1 MEQDYTSLPYIISNS
16 VAIIAM
22 LCAMRWPTVAR
33 VFLSTIFIGA
43 FAFNLFTAIMDP
55 SAYLEFGEFTT
66 NAFYRSFILGPFSY
80 HVQLYVLLIAGC
92 QLLVG
97 VFISYKGPLM
107 NIAMVGGIF
116 FLLAI
121 SPLGFGAAFPAP
133 MIMALALVILMF
145 RKIRFNVYEIIYH
158 ETYMS

>member
-1 MEQDYTSLPYIISNS
+1 MELNYTSSPYIISNV
-16 VAIIAM
+16 VAIATM
-22 LCAMRWPTVAR
+22 LFAMRWPTIAR

-55 SAYLEFGEFTT
+55 SAYLEFGEFTS
-66 NAFYRSFILGPFSY
+66 NSFYRSVILGPFSY
-80 HVQLYVLLIAGC
+80 HVQLYVLLIAIC
-92 QLLVG
+92 QLLIG
-97 VFISYKGPLM
+97 VFISYKGTLM
-107 NIAMVGGIF
+107 NIAMLAGIF

-133 MIMALALVILMF
+133 MIMALALIILMF

-158 ETYMS
+158 ETYLS